1 MRGRTNVISSG
12 GEAVANGELK
22 EFVVAEGENIGKGD
36 FVSTKNNATKNI
48 ESTIGRC
55 IFSGGYGLNECY
67 IFDLGKFN
75 GKTLVAAKPNA
86 DDGYTLYIFGESDDK
101 IKLLD
106 AIKLEDSGGN
116 SIQYIKSGNIFL
128 LGEYIFC
135 TQYKSTSTRSHVY
148 SYPHYSLYKI
158 VENGTSISLNPPAE
172 GAFKAE
178 GVEEFLVYPSD
189 LSYFVQK
196 INENYLALYIVYGG
210 DATRDWEGIHL
221 YKLENGELIHKS
233 FFNTEEDLGGSSLM
247 SSCCYNGEDIVY
259 TGKGGTFVFHFDSEA
274 ETISGKNVFNV
285 GTGTQPKCNVF
296 YNDYIYFLSNTSIV
310 KMKADGS
317 SYPSTFPI
325 TEQDTRGVF
334 SSEGILYRLCLLK
347 GKNTRAYDVGYI
359 KYSAN
364 TVSEDEESPILFRS
378 GSYVSANILC
388 IQNAE
393 NLFFL
398 YIQGNSSQT
407 ADGSLTSV
415 EGKMSKN
422 EIVIGPDNVVYK
434 YDGSSKSIGFSK
446 TGGTAGETIKV
457 YVPKV

>member
-1 MRGRTNVISSG
+1 MRGRTNIISSG

-22 EFVVAEGENIGKGD
+22 EFVVAEGESIGKGD

-48 ESTIGRC
+48 ESTIGSCLFR
-55 IFSGGYGLNECY
+55 GGYGLNECD
-67 IFDLGKFN
+67 IFILGKFN
-75 GKTLVAAKPNA
+75 EKTLVAAKPNGT
-86 DDGYTLYIFGESDDK
+86 DGYVLYIFGESDDK

-106 AIKLEDSGGN
+106 MIKLEDFGGN
-116 SIQYIKSGNIFL
+116 SIENIKSGNIFL

-135 TQYKSTSTRSHVY
+135 TQYNSKKVG
-148 SYPHYSLYKI
+148 SYIYNYPCYSLYKI
-158 VENGTSISLNPPAE
+158 IESGTSISLNPPTE
-172 GAFKAE
+172 GVFKAE
-178 GVEEFLVYPSD
+178 GVEEFLVYSSD

-196 INENYLALYIVYGG
+196 INENYLALYIVYGESG
-210 DATRDWEGIHL
+210 TRDWDGIHL
-221 YKLENGELIHKS
+221 YKLENGELVHKS
-233 FFNTEEDLGGSSLM
+233 FFNTEKSLYNNSLI

-259 TGKGGTFVFHFDSEA
+259 ISGGGTFVFHFDSEA
-274 ETISGKNVFNV
+274 ETISEKNVFNV
-285 GTGTQPKCNVF
+285 GVGVQPKCNVF
-296 YNDYIYFLSNTSIV
+296 YNDYIYFLSNSSIV

-317 SYPSTFPI
+317 SYPSAFPI

-347 GKNTRAYDVGYI
+347 GKDTGAYDVGYI

-398 YIQGNSSQT
+398 YIQGNTSQN
-407 ADGSLTSV
+407 ANGELTSI

-434 YDGSSKSIGFSK
+434 YDGSNKSIGFSK
-446 TGGTAGETIKV
+446 MGGTEGETIKV